1 MSRGLFGRLVWK
13 NSRGRHVKLIA
24 RPIGRRKATKS
35 RRLGFDHDPNER
47 GSRLA
52 KARTSWSRI
61 IFSASYYCAKHK
73 SVKCLGRPPQ
83 RNVPHSLR
91 LPVVC
96 CWTLIPLVLYAPC
109 VGSDCARVH
118 ARVQSFSSALWS
130 IESRSTRAKNEK
142 LILPFSYANMTEI
155 MKLSTFWQSLEFD
168 DII

>member
-1 MSRGLFGRLVWK
+1 MKSNWEREDAE
-13 NSRGRHVKLIA
+13 RGRKGRGEEEEEAEEEEEEEEEGGTA
-24 RPIGRRKATKS
+24 R
-35 RRLGFDHDPNER
+35 LR

-96 CWTLIPLVLYAPC
+96 C
-109 VGSDCARVH
+109 
-118 ARVQSFSSALWS
+118 
-130 IESRSTRAKNEK
+130 
-142 LILPFSYANMTEI
+142 
-155 MKLSTFWQSLEFD
+155 
-168 DII
+168 

>member
-1 MSRGLFGRLVWK
+1 MKSNWEREDAEREREEEEEEEAEEEEEEEEEEAEEEEEEEEEGGTARL
-13 NSRGRHVKLIA
+13 
-24 RPIGRRKATKS
+24 
-35 RRLGFDHDPNER
+35 R

-96 CWTLIPLVLYAPC
+96 C
-109 VGSDCARVH
+109 
-118 ARVQSFSSALWS
+118 
-130 IESRSTRAKNEK
+130 
-142 LILPFSYANMTEI
+142 
-155 MKLSTFWQSLEFD
+155 
-168 DII
+168 